1 MAQTT
6 KVSRSLKIYLDGK
19 EFTNSV
25 KDIRAEM
32 RQVKRELD
40 NAQIGSEEYRRSME
54 RLGTLN
60 GILEEHK
67 NQIKEIKH
75 EGESLFTKAKDW
87 IKQGFFTKI
96 GINSLDALK
105 NKLLEFRDLF
115 NQKESSA
122 ANLKALTGL
131 DDSSIQ
137 WLTDQAERL
146 STTMDET
153 GLRVSQSSQE
163 ILEAYMLVGSAKPE
177 LLGDKEALNAVTIEA
192 MRLAQAAK
200 MDLKDAVDGV
210 TLALNQYGAGADEA
224 ARYVNVLAAGSK
236 AGAADVQSQ
245 TAAIIKAG
253 VAASTAGIPIE
264 QLVGSIETLA
274 EKGIKSE
281 VAGTGLKT
289 FFLKLETMAD
299 DCRPSVVGL
308 QTALENLAA
317 KNLTTEQMMEA
328 FGEGTYTVA
337 QAMISSSD
345 AFRQY
350 TEAVTG
356 TSIAVEQAAINS
368 DTTEVK
374 MAQLTNMINEQGMAI
389 WEALAPAYNLLL
401 QGMSGVLSVLSA
413 MISFITQHIGLIGA
427 LAAVITLY
435 NTRLAITKALESA
448 WTSIKQIGIGV
459 QRIWTLQLNTSA
471 AATARYTTALK
482 STNAISMLFMQANLL
497 LKGVLATLTFQ
508 ITAAKNA
515 FHALGVAV
523 KANPLGLI
531 ITAVTAVISLLGL
544 FNDEMDEATETTH
557 SLSASQQALNDV
569 QQKAIEKTTE
579 EKTRIEELSRIIHD
593 NAASYDE
600 KKRAIAALQQIV
612 PGYQASLSRE
622 GVILLEN
629 QKAIDDYIR
638 KLDKMAMAEAAFEK
652 IKEINKTIL
661 EKQTELDFNSS
672 QLRHLQENEPKRYGT
687 KFRYVYDER
696 TKRARTEK
704 VEDRSDHT
712 EEWKEWLDESVET
725 SRAVTRGLVEINV
738 QKKRMEDIL
747 KYIKSDSE
755 TNSFYNNLIAT
766 NGQSTVSAPLGG
778 GVAAVAPKSAPS
790 VRTSSSK
797 PLKPSSSTTHSKSST
812 SDPGKDRQQEE
823 EKRTRQQ
830 LEAIELEY
838 NRRINEIKERYRNG
852 DIQSEEQYQQELE
865 ALLVETLQRKMQV
878 QGLSEEQQVQLLA
891 KVRDIYVKHR
901 QQLNQLLDD
910 IDKDQL
916 THDQKQ
922 LQEINDEAQQKI
934 ETLQQYHEMG
944 LLSEQAFQDAVI
956 KIQQEAARKRQEA
969 WRTSEEYQAGID
981 ALNKYLQKRT
991 EAFQQANT
999 NEGFG
1004 AFSGISAL
1012 QQEIQAV
1019 QSYMQTLSP
1028 DSPEY
1033 QALQDY
1039 MGGLEAM
1046 VKEKGKAIIDITS
1059 QIGESL
1065 GTALGEAI
1073 NGSKDGIK
1081 SALKSVLNI
1090 ILDAVEKMILAS
1102 MVVPAV
1108 EAIAGPAGW
1117 AKAAVSLAKIAAVK
1131 VAFAAVKAS
1140 VQNFDTGGFTGA
1152 GQWNQPRGIVHAGE
1166 FVANR
1171 FAVANPAVRPLL
1183 DLIDNAQRTG
1193 NIRTLTA
1200 DDVAAVA
1207 TPVAARHT
1215 ASKRQDDGTRQLIAS
1230 TAQAINQLNERLSQP
1245 IIAHTYATGKFGT
1258 IEAEQLA
1265 EKMMNN
1271 SRRRTDR

>member
-40 NAQIGSEEYRRSME
+40 NAQIGSDEYRRSME
-54 RLGTLN
+54 KLGTLN

-210 TLALNQYGAGADEA
+210 TLALNQYGAGADQA

-389 WEALAPAYNLLL
+389 WEALAPAYNILL
-401 QGMSGVLSVLSA
+401 QGMSGVLSVIST
-413 MISFITQHIGLIGA
+413 MIGFIRNHIVLVGTLTASI
-427 LAAVITLY
+427 ILY
-435 NTRLAITKALESA
+435 NTWSTVAKATETAWNTVKTAAIALTKA
-448 WTSIKQIGIGV
+448 
-459 QRIWTLQLNTSA
+459 WTLQLNLSDMATKRYIVSIKSA
-471 AATARYTTALK
+471 
-482 STNAISMLFMQANLL
+482 NAISQTYTAVTMLLRAGFMALTGNL
-497 LKGVLATLTFQ
+497 
-508 ITAAKNA
+508 AAASAAMHA
-515 FHALGVAV
+515 FNTAV
-523 KANPLGLI
+523 KANPLGI
-531 ITAVTAVISLLGL
+531 ILTVVSAAVTVFSL
-544 FNDEMDEATETTH
+544 FASSEEEATEETNK
-557 SLSASQQALNDV
+557 LNQAQNTLLETLQAAN
-569 QQKAIEKTTE
+569 QKTAE
-579 EKTRIEELSRIIHD
+579 EKTRIQELSNIIHD

-600 KKRAIAALQQIV
+600 KKRAIAALQQII

-622 GVILLEN
+622 GVVLREN

-638 KLDKMAMAEAAFEK
+638 KIDKMAMAEAAYQK
-652 IKEINKTIL
+652 VVEINKNIL
-661 EKQTELDFNSS
+661 DKQMELDVNATNLKRLTSLRPEQKYEGTGVWLNSTS
-672 QLRHLQENEPKRYGT
+672 YSHDAHEM
-687 KFRYVYDER
+687 
-696 TKRARTEK
+696 K
-704 VEDRSDHT
+704 VVTD
-712 EEWKEWLDESVET
+712 EWKEWERNIYKGIDTVQNGIKELEELQGSLKQIESFVKADTET
-725 SRAVTRGLVEINV
+725 YGYYKQQAVTGG
-738 QKKRMEDIL
+738 Q
-747 KYIKSDSE
+747 
-755 TNSFYNNLIAT
+755 AT
-766 NGQSTVSAPLGG
+766 TTAPLSG
-778 GVAAVAPKSAPS
+778 ASAFNKSGSKAPS
-790 VRTSSSK
+790 PTRPSSSSK
-797 PLKPSSSTTHSKSST
+797 PSTSTTHSKSST

-916 THDQKQ
+916 TNDQKQ

-1033 QALQDY
+1033 QALQNY
-1039 MGGLEAM
+1039 LNGLKAM
-1046 VKEKGKAIIDITS
+1046 VKDKAQAIRDIMF

-1102 MVVPAV
+1102 MFVPAV

-1140 VQNFDTGGFTGA
+1140 VQNFDTGGFTGP

-1215 ASKRQDDGTRQLIAS
+1215 ASKRQDDGTRQLIVS

-1265 EKMMNN
+1265 EKMRNN

>member
-40 NAQIGSEEYRRSME
+40 NAQIGSDEYRRSME
-54 RLGTLN
+54 KLGTLN

-75 EGESLFTKAKDW
+75 EGESLFTKAKYW

-122 ANLKALTGL
+122 SNLKALTGL

-137 WLTDQAERL
+137 WLTNQAERL

-435 NTRLAITKALESA
+435 NTRIAITKALESA
-448 WTSIKQIGIGV
+448 WNTIKKTGIGL

-482 STNAISMLFMQANLL
+482 STNTITMLLFQANLL
-497 LKGVLATLTFQ
+497 LKGVLATMTFQ

-515 FHALGVAV
+515 FHALGVAI

-531 ITAVTAVISLLGL
+531 ISLATAAYGIFSSL
-544 FNDEMDEATETTH
+544 FSKTEKVKEATIELTQT
-557 SLSASQQALNDV
+557 
-569 QQKAIEKTTE
+569 QKDYIEAQKEANAQTIE
-579 EKTRIEELSRIIHD
+579 VKTRIQELSRIIHD
-593 NAASYDE
+593 NASSYDD
-600 KKRAIAALQQIV
+600 KRQAIANLQKIV

-622 GVILLEN
+622 GQILREN
-629 QKAIDDYIR
+629 QKAINDYIR
-638 KLDKMAMAEAAFEK
+638 TLDKMAMAEAAYNKVVELNQK
-652 IKEINKTIL
+652 IL
-661 EKQTELDFNSS
+661 DKQTELNTKAAN
-672 QLRHLQENEPKRYGT
+672 LKHLTENEPT
-687 KFRYVYDER
+687 KYKESYHVAIDDKTGETSEFVIRER
-696 TKRARTEK
+696 
-704 VEDRSDHT
+704 T
-712 EEWKEWLDESVET
+712 EEWEDWMHNFVEGK
-725 SRAVTRGLVEINV
+725 SGITRGLVELNAYKEE
-738 QKKRMEDIL
+738 KKAIYDYVESDTEL
-747 KYIKSDSE
+747 VKYFNQRIHKGSSL
-755 TNSFYNNLIAT
+755 F
-766 NGQSTVSAPLGG
+766 SAPLGG
-778 GVAAVAPKSAPS
+778 GSAAVAPKTTP
-790 VRTSSSK
+790 TSSGRR
-797 PLKPSSSTTHSKSST
+797 PQTPTKSSPAPKSGT
-812 SDPGKDRQQEE
+812 GNGNDEDKKRQEEE
-823 EKRTRQQ
+823 EKRIRA
-830 LEAIELEY
+830 EIEKIELDY
-838 NRRINEIKERYRNG
+838 QKRLNDIKERYRNG

-901 QQLNQLLDD
+901 QQLNQILDD
-910 IDKDQL
+910 IGKDQL
-916 THDQKQ
+916 TNDQKQ

-956 KIQQEAARKRQEA
+956 KILQEAGRKRQEA

-981 ALNKYLQKRT
+981 ALNKYLQTRT

-999 NEGFG
+999 DEGFG

-1012 QQEIQAV
+1012 QQEIQTV
-1019 QSYMQTLSP
+1019 QSYMQTLST

-1065 GTALGEAI
+1065 GTALGNAI

-1102 MVVPAV
+1102 MVVPSV

-1140 VQNFDTGGFTGA
+1140 VQNFDTGGFTGP

-1183 DLIDNAQRTG
+1183 DLIDNAQRSG

-1265 EKMMNN
+1265 EKMRNN

>member
-6 KVSRSLKIYLDGK
+6 KISRSLKIYLDGK

-40 NAQIGSEEYRRSME
+40 NAQIGSDEYRRSME
-54 RLGTLN
+54 KLGTLN

-67 NQIKEIKH
+67 NQIKNIKH
-75 EGESLFTKAKDW
+75 EGESLFSKAKEW
-87 IKQGFFTKI
+87 AKQGFFNRI
-96 GINSLDALK
+96 GVNSLDALK

-210 TLALNQYGAGADEA
+210 TLALNQYGAGAEEA

-389 WEALAPAYNLLL
+389 WEALAPAYNILL
-401 QGMSGVLSVLSA
+401 QGMSGVLSVIST
-413 MISFITQHIGLIGA
+413 MIGFISTHIGLVGTLTASI
-427 LAAVITLY
+427 ILY
-435 NTRLAITKALESA
+435 NTWSTVAKATETAWNTVKTAAIALTKA
-448 WTSIKQIGIGV
+448 
-459 QRIWTLQLNTSA
+459 WTLQLNLSDMATKRYIVSIKSA
-471 AATARYTTALK
+471 
-482 STNAISMLFMQANLL
+482 NAISQTYTAVTMLLRAGFMALTGNL
-497 LKGVLATLTFQ
+497 
-508 ITAAKNA
+508 AAASAAMHA
-515 FHALGVAV
+515 FNTAV
-523 KANPLGLI
+523 KANPLGI
-531 ITAVTAVISLLGL
+531 ILTVVSAAVTVFSL
-544 FNDEMDEATETTH
+544 FASSEEEATEETDK
-557 SLSASQQALNDV
+557 LNQAQNTLLETLQAAN
-569 QQKAIEKTTE
+569 QKTAE
-579 EKTRIEELSRIIHD
+579 EKTRIQELSNIIHD

-600 KKRAIAALQQIV
+600 KKRAIAALQQII

-622 GVILLEN
+622 GVVLREN

-638 KLDKMAMAEAAFEK
+638 KIDKMAMAEAAYQK
-652 IKEINKTIL
+652 VVEINKNIL
-661 EKQTELDFNSS
+661 DKSIELNTNASN
-672 QLRHLQENEPKRYGT
+672 LRHLTSIRPEKYESAEMHFQGGSYS
-687 KFRYVYDER
+687 YD
-696 TKRARTEK
+696 A
-704 VEDRSDHT
+704 VT
-712 EEWKEWLDESVET
+712 EEWKDWKQSIDDGIETVQTGIKELDELQGT
-725 SRAVTRGLVEINV
+725 
-738 QKKRMEDIL
+738 L
-747 KYIKSDSE
+747 KQIESFVKADSE
-755 TNSFYNNLIAT
+755 TYGYYKQQAISGGQAT
-766 NGQSTVSAPLGG
+766 TTAPLSG
-778 GVAAVAPKSAPS
+778 ASAFNKSGSKAPS
-790 VRTSSSK
+790 PTRPSSSSK
-797 PLKPSSSTTHSKSST
+797 PSSSAKPSKSST

-916 THDQKQ
+916 THDQQQ

-969 WRTSEEYQAGID
+969 WKSSEEYQAGID

-1102 MVVPAV
+1102 MTVPTL
-1108 EAIAGPAGW
+1108 EAIVGPAGW
-1117 AKAAVSLAKIAAVK
+1117 AKAAVDLAKIAAVK

-1140 VQNFDTGGFTGA
+1140 VQNFDTGGFTGP

-1265 EKMMNN
+1265 EKMRNN